1 MEIEE
6 EAVGPGTNDG
16 ECGSV
21 DQKGGTDGCQAEYD
35 VHVLNAFDEKRVL
48 DIEVQ
53 VERGMDGHESCD
65 NSTEEAVV
73 GVQFFVGETGE
84 VLYWRPGF
92 KRQCIMER

>member
-6 EAVGPGTNDG
+6 EAVGPGADDG
-16 ECGSV
+16 ECGGI
-21 DQKGGTDGCQAEYD
+21 DQKGGTDGCQAEYYVD
-35 VHVLNAFDEKRVL
+35 VLNAFDEKRVL

-65 NSTEEAVV
+65 NSAEEAVV
-73 GVQFFVGETGE
+73 RVQFFMGETRE
-84 VLYWRPGF
+84 VLYGRPRF